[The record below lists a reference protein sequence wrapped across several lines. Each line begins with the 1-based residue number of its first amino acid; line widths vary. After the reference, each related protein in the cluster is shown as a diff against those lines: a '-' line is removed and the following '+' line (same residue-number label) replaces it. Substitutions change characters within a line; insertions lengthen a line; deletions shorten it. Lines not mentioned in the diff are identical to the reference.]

1 MSALNIKDQA
11 VAAKARRLAKLKG
24 TSITE
29 AVSAALDASLKTAE
43 HHAKLDHEARERR
56 VDEILKRF
64 RASIPKDAPS
74 WQEIMDDMYDEDG
87 LPK

>member
-24 TSITE
+24 SSITE
-29 AVSAALDASLKTAE
+29 AVSEALDASLKTAE
-43 HHAKLDHEARERR
+43 HHAKLDHEARERE

-64 RASIPKDAPS
+64 RAIVPPDSPAWDML
-74 WQEIMDDMYDEDG
+74 EDMYDENG

>member
-11 VAAKARRLAKLKG
+11 VAAKARRLAKLRG
-24 TSITE
+24 SSITE
-29 AVSAALDASLKTAE
+29 AVSEALDASLKTAE
-43 HHAKLDHEARERR
+43 HHAKLDHEARERE

-64 RASIPKDAPS
+64 RAIVPPDSPAWDML
-74 WQEIMDDMYDEDG
+74 EDMYDENG